1 MDGLDETSRLNSFLA
16 QHKPQLVTSG
26 VPELFWEILHKKLTN
41 QIFDS
46 GNSFSLLKLEY
57 DTEPKEEDPVFTVCV
72 SKENGIK
79 SNDPNEI
86 YLVDHAWTFRT
97 DIAINQLQQV
107 PGLLDRMTNLMGITK
122 DEDDVEI
129 IIKKVMKKIWKFCNT
144 YSVNA
149 DGGSVEDRMPIWYIM
164 DELGSGINHSD
175 NPNFRMIPFYHI
187 PEQITYSILFPI
199 SDCEDGDS
207 VTRDFVEGVLID
219 SKDRQALL
227 LPWNYTSFVDEDFSQ
242 KEPGQEYFLSGRIE
256 ETLPDKSAPFPIVDG
271 NRPLKVYSDYEFINN
286 YLTDPA
292 FEIVTDDR
300 EADVV
305 WYTKHFKGFK
315 EFGEKAP
322 NVFVN
327 QFPFENVLVLKDIL
341 SIVCRRQVD
350 EKTNLETLE
359 TFPKWLP
366 TTYNLK
372 TELVQFVSYYQNR
385 EKKGLDNHWI
395 CKPWNL
401 ARSLD
406 SHITNDISHLMR
418 LPHTGPKIAQKYIED
433 PVLFNRTEIDGRVK
447 FDIRYVILLKGTD
460 PVDAYIYKNFFLRF
474 SNKPFSLSDFHD
486 YEKHFTVMNYSNEF
500 ELRHLPCAEFHE
512 LWSEQYPNFSW
523 DDIEADI
530 CKMLKEM
537 FIGATSK
544 KPPCG
549 IAVSPQSR
557 ALYAADI
564 MLAWEDGKIQPK
576 LLEVNYTPDCKR
588 ACEYY
593 PDFYNDIFKL
603 LFLDDV
609 NDEVFKSVVVE

>member
-1 MDGLDETSRLNSFLA
+1 MDGISSFLA
-16 QHKPQLVTSG
+16 LHKPQLVTSG
-26 VPELFWEILHKKLTN
+26 VPELFWESLFNKLTN
-41 QIFDS
+41 QVFDS
-46 GNSFSLLKLEY
+46 GNAFSLLKLEY

-79 SNDPNEI
+79 ANDPNEI

-97 DIAINQLQQV
+97 DIAINQLKEV
-107 PGLLDRMTNLMGITK
+107 PGLLDRMANLMGITK
-122 DEDDVEI
+122 DEDDDAAI
-129 IIKKVMKKIWKFCNT
+129 INKVMTKIWKFCNT

-149 DGGSVEDRMPIWYIM
+149 DGSSVEERMPIWYIM

-175 NPNFRMIPFYHI
+175 SPNFRMIPFYHI

-199 SDCEDGDS
+199 NDCEDGDS
-207 VTRDFVEGVLID
+207 VTRDFVEGVLVD

-227 LPWNYTSFVDEDFSQ
+227 LPWSYTSFVDEDFAQ
-242 KEPGQEYFLSGRIE
+242 KEPGQEYFLSGKTE
-256 ETLPDKSAPFPIVDG
+256 ETLPDSSAPFPIIDG
-271 NRPLKVYSDYEFINN
+271 NRPLKVYSDYEFINT

-300 EADVV
+300 KADVV

-315 EFGEKAP
+315 EFSEKAP

-327 QFPFENVLVLKDIL
+327 QFPFENVMVLKDIL
-341 SIVCRRQVD
+341 SIVCRRQVT
-350 EKTNLETLE
+350 ENTNPETLE

-372 TELVQFVSYYQNR
+372 TELVQFVSYFQNR
-385 EKKGLDNHWI
+385 EKRGLDNHWI

-406 SHITNDISHLMR
+406 SHITNNISHLMR

-433 PVLFNRTEIDGRVK
+433 PVLFNRTEIEGRVK

-474 SNKPFSLSDFHD
+474 SNKPFSLTDFHD

-512 LWSEQYPNFSW
+512 LWSEQYPNFAW
-523 DDIEADI
+523 DEIEADI

-564 MLAWEDGKIQPK
+564 MLAWEDGKMQPK